1 MRDSAG
7 WYSELGGSQYLDLS
21 SRAKHCLCAASIL
34 VMMTL
39 FLVLAAAAAA
49 GVRDLFRRDG
59 FGLMG
64 NRGRSLRLC
73 TLSMS
78 DCS

>member
-1 MRDSAG
+1 VRDSAG

-49 GVRDLFRRDG
+49 A
-59 FGLMG
+59 
-64 NRGRSLRLC
+64 SAAC
-73 TLSMS
+73 A
-78 DCS
+78 